1 MRKWVIASV
10 ALVLATPAFAAH
22 KWFVTVDTVGLCSV
36 FEAPASGKLSM
47 GKTAIGQTSGY
58 DSLDAAKAYLK
69 EVRADTA
76 KCKGVVE

>member
-1 MRKWVIASV
+1 MKKWIIASLV
-10 ALVLATPAFAAH
+10 LVLATPAFGAA

-36 FEAPASGKLSM
+36 FEGPASGKLTM

-69 EVRADTA
+69 EVREDTA